1 MKGLRFLTIA
11 LTLFF
16 AAPAM
21 AQVVRGEIT
30 SLSPET
36 GFITVKSE
44 VMGLAGPE
52 KRDIAFKIDE
62 KTMLNLCW
70 GESCDSGMAQR
81 GLERMKDFSYFDA
94 ENLSV
99 IGKEVEIHYTDG
111 ADRIEMV
118 NIYAPVPTY
127 YFNPAD
133 FISVF

>member
-1 MKGLRFLTIA
+1 MKGIRFLIVA
-11 LTLFF
+11 LTLLF

-30 SLSPET
+30 DLSPEK

-52 KRDIAFKIDE
+52 KRDIAFRIDE
-62 KTMLNLCW
+62 RTLLNLCW
-70 GESCDSGMAQR
+70 GESCDSGLAQK
-81 GLERMKDFSYFDA
+81 GLERMKDFAYFDA

-111 ADRIEMV
+111 TDRIEMV

-127 YFNPAD
+127 YFHPVD
-133 FISVF
+133 LISVF

>member
-1 MKGLRFLTIA
+1 MKGIRFLIVA
-11 LTLFF
+11 VTLLF
-16 AAPAM
+16 ANSAM

-30 SLSPET
+30 DLSPET

-44 VMGLAGPE
+44 VMGLAGPM
-52 KRDIAFKIDE
+52 KKDISFKIDE
-62 KTMLNLCW
+62 RTLLNLCW
-70 GESCDSGMAQR
+70 GESCDSGLAQR
-81 GLERMKDFSYFDA
+81 GLERMKDFAYFDA

-111 ADRIEMV
+111 TDRIEMV